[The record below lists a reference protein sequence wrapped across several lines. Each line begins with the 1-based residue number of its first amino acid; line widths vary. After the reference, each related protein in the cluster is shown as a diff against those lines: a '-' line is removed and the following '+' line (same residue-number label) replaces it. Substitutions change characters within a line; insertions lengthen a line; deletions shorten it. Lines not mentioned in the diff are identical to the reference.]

1 MNERRSE
8 KFRLV
13 AGQSQL
19 SLTVILENIHDPHN
33 IGAILRTCDSV
44 GIRKIFVVNEDQAR
58 SNDVLV
64 LGKRSSMGTRKW
76 VDVHYF
82 RELDAC
88 IEQVRSEYGHIAGAA
103 LSHDAVN
110 YLDTNYTGSIAIML
124 GNEQKGLSPRAI
136 RHCDSLIY
144 IPQVGMAESLN
155 VSTAAAIILYE
166 AYRQRSLIGRY
177 GADPDVSAGQAAELL
192 KRFQDKVFD
201 RTRNEKRFRVRPFE
215 TGK

>member
-8 KFRLV
+8 KLRLV

-44 GIRKIFVVNEDQAR
+44 GIRKVFVVNENQ
-58 SNDVLV
+58 SGNNDILV

-88 IEQVRSEYGHIAGAA
+88 IEQVRSEYSHIAGAA

-110 YLDTNYTGSIAIML
+110 YLDTTYTGSIAIML
-124 GNEQKGLSPRAI
+124 GNEQDGLSTRAI

-166 AYRQRSLIGRY
+166 AYRQRSLAGKY
-177 GADPDVSAGQAAELL
+177 DTDPDITSEQASQLL
-192 KRFQDKVFD
+192 KSFRDKVFD
-201 RTRNEKRFRVRPFE
+201 RTRNEKRFRIRPFE